1 MANRVPFSWETADG
15 RADNVLFGG
24 PAAMY
29 KIMLTF
35 LIRTLRFA
43 SYVLVMKVTSPE
55 LIGQRKPERSMKD

>member
-1 MANRVPFSWETADG
+1 
-15 RADNVLFGG
+15 
-24 PAAMY
+24 MY

-35 LIRTLRFA
+35 LIRTPRFA